1 MFQVS
6 IKDTDLVS
14 VSLLPT
20 LNICLKFKNLGFI
33 QKCKMIK
40 TRTIKIK
47 STENEE
53 TVMAKRMIEII
64 MKKQQWQ
71 KQW

>member
-33 QKCKMIK
+33 QKFKMIK

-53 TVMAKRMIEII
+53 TVMAKRMIKII

>member
-1 MFQVS
+1 
-6 IKDTDLVS
+6 
-14 VSLLPT
+14 
-20 LNICLKFKNLGFI
+20 
-33 QKCKMIK
+33 MIK

-71 KQW
+71 KQ